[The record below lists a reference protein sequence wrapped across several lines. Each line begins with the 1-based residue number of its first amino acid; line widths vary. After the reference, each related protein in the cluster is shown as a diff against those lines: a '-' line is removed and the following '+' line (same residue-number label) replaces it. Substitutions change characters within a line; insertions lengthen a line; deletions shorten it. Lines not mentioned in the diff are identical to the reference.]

1 MTYEK
6 YLNFKGNELLYLS
19 TELRKIL
26 TEYGVIDK
34 RSYEIDN
41 DIKIECDSYMS
52 IIKDCTY
59 KIIDVLLHELVTTE
73 KQNMK

>member
-1 MTYEK
+1 MNYEK
-6 YLNFKGNELLYLS
+6 YLNFKENELLYLS
-19 TELRKIL
+19 TELKNIL
-26 TEYGVIDK
+26 TEYDVTDK
-34 RSYEIDN
+34 YICEIDN

-73 KQNMK
+73 K

>member
-1 MTYEK
+1 MNYEK

-41 DIKIECDSYMS
+41 DIKIECDLYMS

-59 KIIDVLLHELVTTE
+59 KIIDILLHELAITE
-73 KQNMK
+73 KQNIK